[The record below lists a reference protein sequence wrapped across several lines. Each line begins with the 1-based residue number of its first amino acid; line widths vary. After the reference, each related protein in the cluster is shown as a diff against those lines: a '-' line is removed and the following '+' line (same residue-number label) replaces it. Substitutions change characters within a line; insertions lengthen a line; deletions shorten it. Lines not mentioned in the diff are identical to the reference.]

1 MITSISD
8 KFQMKNNEFD
18 LGPEWQL
25 DEIELFLKR
34 LIRRFSKAYVR
45 QY

>member
-1 MITSISD
+1 MITQVSEKIQIRNTD
-8 KFQMKNNEFD
+8 FD

-34 LIRRFSKAYVR
+34 WLTRLQKTRE
-45 QY
+45 